1 MRGGGPLGHSA
12 SDTQG
17 KPPTHSLTLQ
27 RPATPCN
34 ALQRPA
40 TQTLNLFERMC
51 EFERWP
57 CCKLDG
63 SCSIKKRTKM
73 VDEINDPKANL
84 FVFLLSSK
92 VGGCSPMSTH
102 PRLQP

>member
-1 MRGGGPLGHSA
+1 
-12 SDTQG
+12 
-17 KPPTHSLTLQ
+17 
-27 RPATPCN
+27 
-34 ALQRPA
+34 
-40 TQTLNLFERMC
+40 MC

-92 VGGCSPMSTH
+92 AGGCSPPAHASEAATLRSRGCNLLH
-102 PRLQP
+102 SRLQPHIYPCSPPRRAAAAST

>member
-1 MRGGGPLGHSA
+1 MPLATAPPIPRA
-12 SDTQG
+12 SLPRTA
-17 KPPTHSLTLQ
+17 S
-27 RPATPCN
+27 PCN

-51 EFERWP
+51 EYERWP

-92 VGGCSPMSTH
+92 VGGCSPMPTH